1 MKSCPTV
8 AENTPAAP
16 HLPPHN
22 DPTAPPDARFMP
34 ADSPEPIDPFL
45 ALLGRVGLLTP
56 EQQREMA
63 GWAAEFRAGKAAVA
77 RELVR
82 RGWATAYQMKEA
94 AQGRLH
100 ELVIGPYLVSDILGE
115 GGMGRVY
122 HAQHTRLGRDVAVK
136 VIRKE
141 KLTNPQT
148 LLRFE
153 QEIHAAAQ
161 LSHPNVVLAFDA
173 ETADGNLFLSMEYVE
188 GTDLTKLVRQN
199 GPMPVAHACDAA
211 RQAALGLQHAHERG
225 MVHRDIKPSNLLY
238 TPKGQVKVLDFGLAM
253 LYHPA
258 ARGGDAAH
266 RVTQD
271 GFVLGTPDFLA
282 PEQAQNPGGVDI
294 RADIYS
300 LGATLFYLLT
310 ARVPFDAP
318 TPTEKLLKHISDP
331 PPSVNQHRPDVHP
344 QLDALVRWMMAK
356 KPEERPQTPLDVA
369 MALAPFG
376 AVQPGPVPQPAPH
389 PPAEAPASASALRFD
404 SSIDTAAP
412 RMKPVRVKEPKRAS
426 SLPLLAIGCGLASV
440 VSFLLLAGLYVW
452 LVQPLLNPAKP
463 LEDEFVN
470 TAGQRMIQL
479 KPGTFTMGSP
489 DAEEGRDTSEGPQH
503 KVMLTSPVFLSATE
517 VTRAEYVRVMGSSP
531 GPPPV
536 AISDKVVDRLP
547 AAGVTWEQA
556 AEFCRRLTEKEADR
570 RPGWE
575 YRLPTEAEWEYAARC
590 GSDDPFPW
598 GRRITV
604 YTQGIYQP
612 TPADPYGEANPQI
625 ERYLFENRPAP
636 VGSKPG
642 DIDHMYHRQP
652 NPWGFFDLNGNVW
665 EWCGDV
671 YTDYTAD
678 DATDP
683 RGPAGGAWRVQRGG
697 AFDGPATDCRA
708 AARRGA
714 DPTGKA
720 ANVGFRVVYGP
731 RK

>member
-1 MKSCPTV
+1 
-8 AENTPAAP
+8 
-16 HLPPHN
+16 
-22 DPTAPPDARFMP
+22 
-34 ADSPEPIDPFL
+34 
-45 ALLGRVGLLTP
+45 
-56 EQQREMA
+56 
-63 GWAAEFRAGKAAVA
+63 
-77 RELVR
+77 
-82 RGWATAYQMKEA
+82 
-94 AQGRLH
+94 
-100 ELVIGPYLVSDILGE
+100 GPYLVSDVLGE

-122 HAQHTRLGRDVAVK
+122 HAKHTRLGRDVAVK

-188 GTDLTKLVRQN
+188 GTDLTKLVGRN
-199 GPMPVAHACDAA
+199 GPMPVAHACDAV
-211 RQAALGLQHAHERG
+211 RQAALGLQHAFERG

-238 TPKGQVKVLDFGLAM
+238 TPRGQVKVLDFGLAM

-258 ARGGDAAH
+258 ARGGDAAT

-310 ARVPFDAP
+310 ARVPFDAT
-318 TPTEKLLKHISDP
+318 TPTEKLLKHITEP
-331 PPSVNQHRPDVHP
+331 PPSVTQFRPEVHP

-356 KPEERPQTPLDVA
+356 KPEERPQTPLDAA

-376 AVQPGPVPQPAPH
+376 LAQSGSVPQPAPH
-389 PPAEAPASASALRFD
+389 STAPPPDDAAPSALRFD
-404 SSIDTAAP
+404 SSVDAGP
-412 RMKPVRVKEPKRAS
+412 LVKPVRVKEPKRAS
-426 SLPLLAIGCGLASV
+426 SLPLLVIAVGLAFV
-440 VSFLLLAGLYVW
+440 LCGGLGIGLYTW
-452 LVQPLLNPAKP
+452 LIQPALNSAKP

-489 DAEEGRDTSEGPQH
+489 EGEEGRDKSEGPQH
-503 KVMLTSPVFLSATE
+503 KVTLSSPFFMSATE
-517 VTRAEYVRVMGSSP
+517 VTRAEYLKVMGTSP
-531 GPPPV
+531 GPPP
-536 AISDKVVDRLP
+536 AAMSAKVVDRLP

-556 AEFCRRLTEKEADR
+556 SEFCRRLTQQEADR

-604 YTQGIYQP
+604 YTHGIYQP
-612 TPADPYGEANPQI
+612 TPTDPYGEANPQI
-625 ERYLFENRPAP
+625 ERYMFETRPAP

-642 DIDHMYHRQP
+642 DIDHMYRREP

-665 EWCGDV
+665 EWCGAV
-671 YTDYTAD
+671 FTDYTAD

-683 RGPAGGAWRVQRGG
+683 RGPASGAWRVQRGG

-714 DPTGKA
+714 DPTSKA
-720 ANVGFRVVYGP
+720 ANVGFRVVYAP
-731 RK
+731 KR